1 VLAKLLADENV
12 PARTIDALRAAEFEV
27 ISIRET
33 APGISDIDVLAL
45 AVNQGLVLLTFD
57 RDYGELIYRQKLEPP
72 ISIIYF
78 RILPIN
84 PLEISET
91 VISLLQAPEALNGAM
106 LVVTHQGIRRR
117 YFPKRPSE

>member
-1 VLAKLLADENV
+1 MLAKLLADENV
-12 PARTIDALRAAEFEV
+12 PVRTINALRAAGFEV

-33 APGISDIDVLAL
+33 SPGISDADVLAL
-45 AVNQGLVLLTFD
+45 AVNHALVLVTFD

-72 ISIIYF
+72 VSIIYF
-78 RILPIN
+78 RTLPVN

-91 VISLLQAPEALNGAM
+91 VISLLQEPESVNGAM

-117 YFPKRPSE
+117 YFPKLPSE

>member
-1 VLAKLLADENV
+1 MLAKLLADENV
-12 PARTIDALRAAEFEV
+12 PARTINALRATGFEV

-33 APGISDIDVLAL
+33 APGISDADVLAL
-45 AVNQGLVLLTFD
+45 AVNQGLVLVTFD

-78 RILPIN
+78 RILPVN

-91 VISLLQAPEALNGAM
+91 VISLLQEPESVNGAM
-106 LVVTHQGIRRR
+106 LVVTRQGIRRR
-117 YFPKRPSE
+117 YFPKLPSE